1 MPSIPGLSAVGGFE
15 LKLQN
20 LSAMPI
26 LNLNLMQKILF
37 QN

>member
-20 LSAMPI
+20 LSTMPI
-26 LNLNLMQKILF
+26 AEFESYAKILL